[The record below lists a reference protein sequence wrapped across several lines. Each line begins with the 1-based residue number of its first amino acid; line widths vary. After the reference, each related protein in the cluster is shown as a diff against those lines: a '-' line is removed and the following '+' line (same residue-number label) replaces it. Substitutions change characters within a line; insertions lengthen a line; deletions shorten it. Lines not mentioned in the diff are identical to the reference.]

1 MAEWIT
7 QIDRWIGYALSIIS
21 IVSCIIATIKAIKE
35 KKLTKIKDYAITAIQ
50 EAERLL
56 AKDGTTPISGEAK
69 KEIVLAKIQTIC
81 NNLGYK
87 YNEDEWSAIIE
98 TYVELTLN
106 VNQREKD
113 ANRLQA
119 AMEEKA
125 EQAAKAVPVEQ
136 KTNSVSF

>member
-35 KKLTKIKDYAITAIQ
+35 KKFTKIKDYAITAIQ

-98 TYVELTLN
+98 TYVELTLK